1 MVTRESS
8 AVFERFTD
16 RARHVV
22 VLAEEQARDLNHGYV
37 GSEHALLGLLADR
50 EGVAAQALHSVDVTL
65 DAARGKV
72 VDLVGRGDRTP
83 SGHIPFT
90 PQAKR
95 ILEGGLR
102 EALQLGHNYIG
113 TEHLL
118 LALAR
123 EPESTGA
130 RTLVELGAPLDVI
143 RDRVVALLAGSLANA
158 SATFVPG
165 APAPALAARGAVCTF
180 CGRDLWEVDRYVT
193 GATGAICAECVALAD
208 RALTDAPAGER
219 AVTLP
224 PRVFGGSPDEH
235 AVDGIVEAV
244 MTVLS
249 DDVDDR
255 QRAAAIE
262 EGDVFAPLFAQVR
275 RRHAGVDVEHR
286 VERVR
291 FVGHD
296 RAEVRI
302 AVGLGG
308 PGAGTMLFEGVV
320 VRSAGRWRMGHEL
333 CAAILRA
340 GGVRVTPS

>member
-1 MVTRESS
+1 MATRESS

-22 VLAEEQARDLNHGYV
+22 VLAEEQARELNHGYV

-50 EGVAAQALHSVDVTL
+50 EGVAAQALQSVDVTL
-65 DAARGKV
+65 EPARTKV
-72 VDLVGRGDRTP
+72 VELVGRGDRTP

-130 RTLVELGAPLDVI
+130 RTLVELGAALDVV
-143 RDRVVALLAGSLANA
+143 RDRVVALLAGSVGGA
-158 SATFVPG
+158 SAVFVAAG
-165 APAPALAARGAVCTF
+165 GVAPAATRGAVCTF
-180 CGRDLWEVDRYVT
+180 CGRDLWEVDRYVS
-193 GATGAICAECVALAD
+193 GATGVICAECVALAD
-208 RALTDAPAGER
+208 RALAAAPDDER
-219 AVTLP
+219 AVPLP
-224 PRVFGGSPDEH
+224 PRVFGPLPDGP
-235 AVDGIVEAV
+235 AVDEIVHTV
-244 MTVLS
+244 VTVLAE
-249 DDVDDR
+249 DVDDR
-255 QRAAAIE
+255 DRAAVIE
-262 EGDVFAPLFAQVR
+262 DGETLGPLFAQVR
-275 RRHAGVDVEHR
+275 RRHPGVDVEHR

-291 FVGHD
+291 FLGRD

-302 AVGLGG
+302 AVALGG

-320 VRSAGRWRMGHEL
+320 VRMRGRWCMGHDL

-340 GGVRVTPS
+340 GGVSVRPG